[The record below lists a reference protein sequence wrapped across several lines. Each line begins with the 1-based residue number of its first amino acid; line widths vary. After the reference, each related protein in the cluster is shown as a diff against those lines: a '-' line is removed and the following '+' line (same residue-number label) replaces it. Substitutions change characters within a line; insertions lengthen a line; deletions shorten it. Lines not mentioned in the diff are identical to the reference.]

1 MIRNLCYAAAIL
13 FLACAAV
20 AGQIV
25 PIENLRSESPAVS
38 SYQPITGRQRFDWFV
53 RSTVGGE
60 SLAAGLFSAGLG
72 TAINRPTEYG
82 PHWGGFG
89 KRYAMRLTGI
99 STGNAIE
106 AGLGSLWGEDPR
118 YFPAAGQPIKGRLK
132 NVLVMTFAARQAD
145 GSLDPAYARYIGTV
159 GNNFLSNSWRA
170 DSESGVGDA
179 CLRIAL
185 GFAGKMG
192 GNAFAEFW
200 PTARKHIFHRK

>member
-1 MIRNLCYAAAIL
+1 MPRPSCL
-13 FLACAAV
+13 LACAAA
-20 AGQIV
+20 AGQIAPV
-25 PIENLRSESPAVS
+25 ENLRTTSPPSPAT

-82 PHWGGFG
+82 PHWDGFG

-118 YFPAAGQPIKGRLK
+118 YFPATGQPIKGRLK
-132 NVLVMTFAARQAD
+132 NVVLMTFAARQAD
-145 GSLDPAYARYIGTV
+145 GSSDPAYARYIGTV

-200 PTARKHIFHRK
+200 PTARKHLFHRK